1 MSTSMMAA
9 ASGGPFLAIGSNG
22 DGSSIGLLF
31 FLSGFLFYGLMY
43 LRYRNVDKRH
53 MHARETEAEIDNVRA
68 ADDFVGRRTR
78 QRNRRIAGANERH
91 VEGAQNGGLG
101 AAGLLNST
109 SGHSVRNIL
118 NAFDKR

>member
-68 ADDFVGRRTR
+68 ADDFVGRRTPGS
-78 QRNRRIAGANERH
+78 ATGASPVRTNDTSRAPRTA
-91 VEGAQNGGLG
+91 VWGPPGS
-101 AAGLLNST
+101 ST
-109 SGHSVRNIL
+109 VPPATQCVTS
-118 NAFDKR
+118 